1 MTLIVRLSVTLVVR
15 VNAWVEAS
23 GERDRVI
30 DTDFVRVTLIVR
42 VTVRLP
48 DRVAY
53 LVVGK
58 PDADLVA
65 QGLVLNDVEEHV
77 VCVIEAR
84 PDRDRVYVTDFVWLI
99 LTV

>member
-1 MTLIVRLSVTLVVR
+1 MRLSETLAVR
-15 VNAWVEAS
+15 VNAWVEGS

-42 VTVRLP
+42 VTVTLP
-48 DRVAY
+48 DRLAY
-53 LVVGK
+53 LVVGR
-58 PDADLVA
+58 PDADLVT
-65 QGLVLNDVEEHV
+65 QGVPVNDAEVHV
-77 VCVIEAR
+77 VRVKGKLEAR